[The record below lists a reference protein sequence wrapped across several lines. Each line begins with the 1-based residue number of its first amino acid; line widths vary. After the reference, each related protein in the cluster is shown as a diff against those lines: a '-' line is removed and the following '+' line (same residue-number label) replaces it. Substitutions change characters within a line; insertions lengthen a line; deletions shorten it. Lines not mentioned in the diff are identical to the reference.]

1 MSLIK
6 SPMKDRVGVDSV
18 PHRGSGPGRYDY
30 SGEVPNVP
38 GRDGGLIPELAR
50 DEHFGKP
57 SHSGP
62 IKDSPFKDAVK

>member
-6 SPMKDRVGVDSV
+6 TPMKDRVGLDSV
-18 PHRGSGPGRYDY
+18 PHRGTAGGSYD
-30 SGEVPNVP
+30 SQEVPNTP
-38 GRDGGLIPELAR
+38 GRDGGLIPELHR

>member
-6 SPMKDRVGVDSV
+6 SPFKDTVGVDSV
-18 PHRGSGPGRYDY
+18 PHRSTGSAAYGTQ
-30 SGEVPNVP
+30 EVPNTP
-38 GRDGGLIPELAR
+38 GRDGGLVPEVSR
-50 DEHFGKP
+50 DTHFGKP